1 MTKENYYHKGK
12 GLATGV
18 GVGIF
23 HVVTDGMV
31 MLNVFF
37 SIALSFYPLTLN
49 SEESE

>member
-12 GLATGV
+12 GLAT